1 MLLALL
7 IGGTLL
13 LLLLRVPVA
22 FALLVPSLVY
32 LGLDDS
38 ISVTSAFQRMAAG
51 INVFALLAVP
61 LFIMTSNLF
70 IMTSNT
76 ANAAGITDRL
86 FGFAERLLA
95 TSGAASG
102 T

>member
-61 LFIMTSNLF
+61 LFIMTSN
-70 IMTSNT
+70 T